1 MNLVLS
7 LDMED
12 PMGFIDEFG
21 SFEYVKAGH
30 VLLSNGRKVLDELAR
45 RSLKVIVDLKFAD
58 IPSIVSKAIRSW
70 DHEAVIGFTVHSCAG
85 LDSVK
90 AALEV
95 TDKLI
100 FAVVKLT
107 SMKGDLKDYE
117 SLIDELNTL
126 GSDFVLPGKWAISLR
141 SQIKGKILT
150 PGIRME
156 VSNQD
161 QRDVVKLD
169 ELKGV
174 VDFAVLGREVYL
186 SPDPK
191 DKMKKIKELI
201 GA

>member
-12 PMGFIDEFG
+12 PIGFIDEFG

-30 VLLSNGRKVLDELAR
+30 VLLSNGRKVLNELAR
-45 RSLKVIVDLKFAD
+45 RGLRVIVDLKFAD
-58 IPSIVSKAIRSW
+58 IPSIVSKAIKSW

-85 LDSVK
+85 IDSVK
-90 AALEV
+90 AALEA
-95 TDKLI
+95 TDKMV

-107 SMKGDLKDYE
+107 SMVGDLKDYE
-117 SLIDELNTL
+117 AIIDQLNAL
-126 GSDFVLPGKWAISLR
+126 GSDFVLPGRWAISLKGK
-141 SQIKGKILT
+141 INGKILT

-161 QRDVVKLD
+161 QMDVVKLEEVRD
-169 ELKGV
+169 V
-174 VDFAVLGREVYL
+174 VDFAVLGREVYM
-186 SPDPK
+186 SCDPK
-191 DKMKKIKELI
+191 DKMKKIREMI